1 MRVLFMGTPDF
12 AVPALNAIAKEH
24 EVVGVITQQDKPRG
38 RGHKM
43 SPTPVKEAAIE
54 NNIEVYQPIKV
65 KEQESVKIIRE
76 LNPDVI
82 VVIAFGQIL
91 SKEILDIPRLGCINV
106 HASLLPKYR
115 GAAPIQWAVINGDE
129 YSGVDTMYMEE
140 GLDTGDIIESVKV
153 KLDKDETGG
162 SLFDRLSLKGAEV
175 ILSTLKKLESG
186 EFSRT
191 KQDESQATYAGKITK
206 DMGLL
211 DYNKSASELEC
222 LIRGLNPWPAAFTF
236 LDSKRVKVWKA
247 SVVDI
252 DKNVTPGTIV
262 SKKKQLVIATADK
275 GLSIDELQVEG
286 KKRMKASDFLNG
298 VKIVNDIVG

>member
-43 SPTPVKEAAIE
+43 SPTPVKEAAID
-54 NNIEVYQPIKV
+54 NNIEVYQPLKV
-65 KEQESVKIIRE
+65 KDEESVKIIRE

-115 GAAPIQWAVINGDE
+115 GAAPIQWAVINGD
-129 YSGVDTMYMEE
+129 
-140 GLDTGDIIESVKV
+140 IIESLKV

-252 DKNVTPGTIV
+252 EENVTPGTIV

>member
-252 DKNVTPGTIV
+252 DKNITPGTIV